1 MKYACAAAT
10 LTVVIRPELFQRR
23 IIGGEIGDIVGAEP
37 FKNSLFIVVSDSV
50 VKLALIA
57 AEQRH
62 LSPHHLGTQDSS
74 WRDRS
79 NTTCRSSFL
88 RLYWLVGMKSP

>member
-50 VKLALIA
+50 VKLGDSGQFLARSEQYDVPVFILKTLLVGGDEKPMKIRVHLIA
-57 AEQRH
+57 QFH
-62 LSPHHLGTQDSS
+62 
-74 WRDRS
+74 
-79 NTTCRSSFL
+79 NT
-88 RLYWLVGMKSP
+88 